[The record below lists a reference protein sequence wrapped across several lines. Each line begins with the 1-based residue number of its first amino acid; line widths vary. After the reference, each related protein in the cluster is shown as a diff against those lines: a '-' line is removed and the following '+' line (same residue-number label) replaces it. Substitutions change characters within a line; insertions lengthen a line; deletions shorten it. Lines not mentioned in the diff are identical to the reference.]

1 VTKDQ
6 EARLEHAYADAAVEL
21 EGVWEYRN
29 DPVGSREALRMTRVR
44 VSEMGTCYEK
54 CTGGRLPSFAG
65 RFAGPSSRCP
75 ISL

>member
-44 VSEMGTCYEK
+44 VSEMENVLREVHGWP
-54 CTGGRLPSFAG
+54 LA
-65 RFAGPSSRCP
+65 
-75 ISL
+75 